1 MILALTLTSLL
12 SQAAAPTLNDQA
24 RVADGNKNPKLAVPD
39 FQTSAGNE
47 ALAAMMAGSVATEV
61 DRTGLFVVTTSDQVR
76 SLLSLERQRQLLGC
90 MDDCS
95 GNSAAEALNVD
106 YLLNGRL
113 TRLTDAAKKT
123 TTGLTLDL
131 VIVDSKTGKRVSS
144 REVKATTE
152 AELVG
157 KLEENVAALIAP
169 LLTGRQGFLVVIASE
184 DGSVVKVNGTQLGTT
199 PMTQRLQVPGGPHVI
214 RVEKEGFTAVQKQV
228 RVTPEQVVEETIR
241 LMPSPDFID
250 AYERK
255 QWALRIGAFTA
266 LGLAVAGFATFGI
279 MQGQARDQY
288 GTGAVGEGDS
298 KFLTARARLIENE
311 TEENRRNA
319 EKVAS
324 EIQTSLAVSYV
335 GVGLGLAAAAT
346 TVVLFLVG
354 EDPNRYQSYRGPR
367 ATAWLTP
374 NGGGGGFALDF

>member
-1 MILALTLTSLL
+1 MLLTLTLTTLL
-12 SQAAAPTLNDQA
+12 SQAAAPTMTDQA
-24 RVADGNKNPKLAVPD
+24 RVADGNKNPKMAVPD
-39 FQTSAGNE
+39 FQTTAGNE
-47 ALAAMMAGSVATEV
+47 ALAAMVAGSVATEV
-61 DRTGLFVVTTSDQVR
+61 DRTGLFLVTTSDQVR
-76 SLLSLERQRQLLGC
+76 ALLSLERQRQLLGC
-90 MDDCS
+90 LDDCA
-95 GNSAAEALNVD
+95 GNTAAEALNVD
-106 YLLNGRL
+106 FLLNGRL

-123 TTGLTLDL
+123 SSLTLDL
-131 VIVDSKTGKRVSS
+131 VIVDSKSGKRVSS

-228 RVTPEQVVEETIR
+228 RVTPDQVVEETIR

-266 LGLAVAGFATFGI
+266 LGVAVAGFATFGI

-288 GTGAVGEGDS
+288 GTGAVGETNT
-298 KFLTARARLIENE
+298 FLSARGALISEENE
-311 TEENRRNA
+311 ANRTAAENI
-319 EKVAS
+319 AS
-324 EIQTSLAVSYV
+324 EIRTKLLVSYV
-335 GVGLGLAAAAT
+335 GIGFGLAATVT
-346 TVVLFLVG
+346 TFVLFLVG

>member
-1 MILALTLTSLL
+1 MLLALTVTSLL
-12 SQAAAPTLNDQA
+12 SQAAPTITDQA

-39 FQTSAGNE
+39 FQTTAGNE

-76 SLLSLERQRQLLGC
+76 ALLSLERQRQLLGC
-90 MDDCS
+90 TDDSCS
-95 GNSAAEALNVD
+95 SNVAAEALGVD

-113 TRLTDAAKKT
+113 TRLTDAAKKA

-131 VIVDSKTGKRVSS
+131 VIVDTKSGKRVSS

-157 KLEENVAALIAP
+157 KLEENVAALISP

-228 RVTPEQVVEETIR
+228 RVTPDQVVEETIR

-266 LGLAVAGFATFGI
+266 MGVAVASFATFGI
-279 MQGQARDQY
+279 MQGQAREKY
-288 GTGAVGEGDS
+288 GLGAAGETGT
-298 KFLTARARLIENE
+298 FLAARAKLIAEE
-311 TEENRRNA
+311 TEENRRAA
-319 EKVAS
+319 EKLAS
-324 EIQTSLAVSYV
+324 DINTQLAVSYV
-335 GVGLGLAAAAT
+335 AVGLGLAST
-346 TVVLFLVG
+346 VTSVVLFFVG
-354 EDPNRYQSYRGPR
+354 EDPNRYQAYRGPR
-367 ATAWLTP
+367 ATAWLSP
-374 NGGGGGFALDF
+374 NGGGGAFAFDF

>member
-1 MILALTLTSLL
+1 MLLALTLSSLL
-12 SQAAAPTLNDQA
+12 AQAAPTLTDQA

-39 FQTSAGNE
+39 FQTTAGNE
-47 ALAAMMAGSVATEV
+47 SLAAMMAGSVATEV

-76 SLLSLERQRQLLGC
+76 ALLSLERQRQLLGC
-90 MDDCS
+90 TEDSCS
-95 GNSAAEALNVD
+95 SNVAAEALGVD

-113 TRLTDAAKKT
+113 TRLTDAAKQA

-131 VIVDSKTGKRVSS
+131 VIVDTRTGKRVSS

-184 DGSVVKVNGTQLGTT
+184 DGSVVKVDGTQLGTT

-214 RVEKEGFTAVQKQV
+214 RIEKEGFTAVQKQV
-228 RVTPEQVVEETIR
+228 RVTPDAVVEESVR

-255 QWALRIGAFTA
+255 QWTLRIGAFTA
-266 LGLAVAGFATFGI
+266 MGVALASFATFGI
-279 MQGQARDQY
+279 LQGQARDQY
-288 GTGAVGEGDS
+288 GTGAVGESPD

-311 TEENRRNA
+311 TEENRRAA
-319 EKVAS
+319 ERIAAD
-324 EIQTSLAVSYV
+324 INTRLAISYV
-335 GVGLGLAAAAT
+335 AVGLGLATAAT
-346 TVVLFLVG
+346 SVVLFFVG

-367 ATAWLTP
+367 ATAWLSP
-374 NGGGGGFALDF
+374 QGGGGAFAFDF